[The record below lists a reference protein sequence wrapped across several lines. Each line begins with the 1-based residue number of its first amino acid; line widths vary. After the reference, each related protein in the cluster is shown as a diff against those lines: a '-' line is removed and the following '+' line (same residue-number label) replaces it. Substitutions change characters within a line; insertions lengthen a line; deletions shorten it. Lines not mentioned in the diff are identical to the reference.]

1 MTLLLELSLF
11 VVVAIVTALGANHA
25 VDATLAAAAFRGDVG
40 DPAGPR
46 AAVQQAITY
55 FVGGVAILGV
65 ARALTARLRKGAHI
79 YVPLSLPA
87 ALAAMGLGLAI
98 QIGYGSPW
106 SARWP
111 GLPFAQGVFLACV
124 VSAAILAIPG
134 DVAGWLS
141 RSRLWILGGT
151 LLLLVVLFGLGSAP
165 GASGQTINLFGF
177 QPIEAVKV
185 GAAVTMATWLGGR
198 AAKIRFQRERV
209 GFLRIP
215 RPRLLAGALA
225 TLAVTWIGLFAVR
238 DFGPTLILG
247 AVFLGLFYVVTR
259 SPGWVVIALSF
270 IALCLAIFWWNP
282 DLAPSS
288 TLTLRVDMWR
298 DPWLN
303 ARAHGD
309 QLASARWALAAGG
322 MWGAGLGSSAPG
334 ALPAGHTD
342 LIYAHLV
349 EELGQVGAIAYL
361 TLLGACVL
369 DALRVAACNRTPERA
384 LIAAALGLFLVAQA
398 AVILLGTLGIVPLTG
413 VVAPFLSYGKSGA
426 VTMLGV
432 VALIVRLG
440 QDGMY
445 RADTE
450 ELRELRGGV
459 DRVRIGVAVLLIAL
473 AWVTGT
479 EAVFARDA
487 TTLRAVI
494 TTLKDG
500 TPVVRHD
507 PRLSEI
513 ARKIRRGSILDRYG
527 LPLAVSAAP
536 GSRTNPLGDALGTV
550 LGPATGSLA
559 RSPWSVE
566 RVLDARLR
574 GWPDA
579 AVQPTAYVGEI
590 DGKRKVVFA
599 TTLALPTDEA
609 AAALR
614 LAARGGLGTVTRIS
628 LADPDLSPLLPL
640 ARLPLAER
648 SLAVIALSTDTASR
662 SVTLTLDARLQGLVA
677 KAARD
682 AAAKSAVG
690 AAAVVVVDPATGQTL
705 ARAQWPDYDPGGTA
719 WMPLRESNAPKFMGI
734 YGAWSDKTG
743 AHGVFQAGSVFK
755 VLTALVAVRESVV
768 SAGDPADGDSA
779 SAASCPNEA
788 APRFVCNDVTDG
800 RTSFDLPGWDKPIH
814 DHGDGGAKGDVDL
827 IEGLTRSS
835 NVYFAQLGL
844 KLGPEAY
851 RRLRTDGVEFGN
863 PELLKERDGA
873 YTGIGEGGS
882 RRLAQTGFGQGAGS
896 WSAAQA
902 ARVVGAVASGGVYRR
917 CPASMEKDAPCE
929 TLTLLTPGASLRP
942 VLAGMHGVMTRGT
955 GARLPKVA
963 GVRIYGKTGTADA
976 PGTRDEA
983 AWGIRPGKTTA
994 PHSWFVAI
1002 AEPSGVPECQDLAG
1016 SAAAGRYVVAAVVP
1030 HGGYGASAAG
1040 PLAIASVL
1048 ALQEAGYL
1056 PRE

>member
-1 MTLLLELSLF
+1 MMLLVELALF
-11 VVVAIVTALGANHA
+11 AAVAMVTAMGANHA

-40 DPAGPR
+40 DPAIPH
-46 AAVQQAITY
+46 AAVQQAVYY
-55 FVGGVAILGV
+55 FVGGVAIL
-65 ARALTARLRKGAHI
+65 AATRAFTARFRTGVHI
-79 YVPLSLPA
+79 HVPVSLPA
-87 ALAAMGLGLAI
+87 ALGAMGLGLTV

-106 SARWP
+106 ATHWP

-124 VSAAILAIPG
+124 VSAAIIAIPG

-141 RSRLWILGGT
+141 RGRLWILGAT
-151 LLLLVVLFGLGSAP
+151 LVLLAVLFVLGSAP

-185 GAAVTMATWLGGR
+185 GAVVSMATWLGGR
-198 AAKIRFQRERV
+198 AAKIRFQRDLI
-209 GFLRIP
+209 GPLRIP
-215 RPRLLAGALA
+215 RPRLLAGAVA
-225 TLAVTWIGLFAVR
+225 TLAVTWLGLFAVH

-247 AVFLGLFYVVTR
+247 GVFLGLFYVVTR
-259 SPGWVVIALSF
+259 SPSWVAIALSV
-270 IALCLAIFWWNP
+270 IAVLLAVFWWNP

-288 TLTLRVDMWR
+288 TLALRVDMWK

-322 MWGAGLGSSAPG
+322 MNGAGLGASAPG

-349 EELGQVGAIAYL
+349 EELGQIGAIGYL
-361 TLLGACVL
+361 VLLGACVL
-369 DALRVAACNRTPERA
+369 DALRVAASNRTPERA

-398 AVILLGTLGIVPLTG
+398 AVILLGTLGVVPLTG

-459 DRVRIGVAVLLIAL
+459 DRVRIGVAFLLIVL
-473 AWVTGT
+473 AWLTGT
-479 EAVFARDA
+479 EAVFARDT
-487 TTLRAVI
+487 TTLRPVI
-494 TTLKDG
+494 TTLADG

-507 PRLSEI
+507 PRLS
-513 ARKIRRGSILDRYG
+513 AVAAKIRRGSILDRNG
-527 LPLAVSAAP
+527 QPLAVSAAP
-536 GSRTNPLGDALGTV
+536 GERTNPLGDAFGTV
-550 LGPATGSLA
+550 LGPAEGTLA
-559 RSPWSVE
+559 RSAWSVE
-566 RVLDARLR
+566 RMLDARLR

-579 AVQPTAYVGEI
+579 AVQPAAYVGQI
-590 DGKRKVVFA
+590 DGRRRIV
-599 TTLALPTDEA
+599 LARVEPGPDD
-609 AAALR
+609 AALAASR
-614 LAARGGLGTVTRIS
+614 LLARGGAGKVTRIP
-628 LADPDLSPLLPL
+628 LADTDLSPLLAL
-640 ARLPLAER
+640 ARMPLAER
-648 SLAVIALSTDTASR
+648 GPAVIALSTDTANR
-662 SVTLTLDARLQGLVA
+662 SVTLTIDARLQTLVA
-677 KAARD
+677 KAARET
-682 AAAKSAVG
+682 AAKSPVG
-690 AAAVVVVDPATGQTL
+690 AAALIVYDPASGQTL

-719 WMPLRESNAPKFMGI
+719 WQPSREANDPKFMGI

-755 VLTALVAVRESVV
+755 VLSSLVAVRESVV
-768 SAGDPADGDSA
+768 STDSA
-779 SAASCPNEA
+779 DSCPNEA
-788 APRFVCNDVTDG
+788 TPSFVCNDVTDG
-800 RTSFDLPGWDKPIH
+800 RTSFTLPNWDKPIH
-814 DHGDGGAKGDVDL
+814 DHGDGGARGDVDL

-835 NVYFAQLGL
+835 NVYFAQLAL
-844 KLGPEAY
+844 KLGPEPY

-863 PELLKERDGA
+863 PELLKEKDGT
-873 YTGIGEGGS
+873 YTGIGEAGS

-896 WSAAQA
+896 WSVSQA

-917 CPASMEKDAPCE
+917 CPATMEKDVPCD
-929 TLTLLTPGASLRP
+929 TLPLLTPGASLAP
-942 VLAGMHGVMTRGT
+942 VLSGMRGVMERGT
-955 GARLPKVA
+955 GAKLPKVA
-963 GVRIYGKTGTADA
+963 GVRLYGKTGTADA

-1002 AEPSGVPECQDLAG
+1002 AEPAGVPECQDLAG
-1016 SAAAGRYVVAAVVP
+1016 DASAGRYVIAAVVP
-1030 HGGYGASAAG
+1030 HGGYGATAAG
-1040 PLAIASVL
+1040 PLAIAAVR

-1056 PRE
+1056 PGE